1 MILQNKVL
9 NALIKV
15 LDVKGYREVSQC
27 LHVSSNATLVTNN
40 KILLVIS
47 EDDTVEK
54 DFKKVDVKELKSK
67 MALSDSV
74 DLSKIT
80 LDKNSSVDLSDIT
93 LDKNSNVGYLLEYF
107 ESDGFERVTIDFKV
121 KNPIYFDAKEL
132 LKVQNIL
139 TSLGWKMNNLEFLS
153 YKHKLKSISY
163 KAKIDNYCVYFT
175 VCGIRF

>member
-9 NALIKV
+9 KELIKA
-15 LDVKGYREVSQC
+15 LDPKRNAITQY
-27 LHVSSNATLVTNN
+27 LHVSSNSVLVTNS

-47 EDDTVEK
+47 EDDTIDK
-54 DFKKVDVKELKSK
+54 DFKKVDVKVLKSK

-74 DLSKIT
+74 DLSEIT
-80 LDKNSSVDLSDIT
+80 LDKDSSVDLPEIT
-93 LDKNSNVGYLLEYF
+93 VDKNSNLGHLLEYF

-153 YKHKLKSISY
+153 YKHKFKSISY
-163 KAKIDNYCVYFT
+163 KAKMDNYCVYFA
-175 VCGIRF
+175 VCGIVF

>member
-15 LDVKGYREVSQC
+15 LDMKGYREVSQC

-54 DFKKVDVKELKSK
+54 DFKKVDVKQLKSK
-67 MALSDSV
+67 MMLSDSV
-74 DLSKIT
+74 DLSEIA
-80 LDKNSSVDLSDIT
+80 LNE
-93 LDKNSNVGYLLEYF
+93 NSNVGCSLEYF
-107 ESDGFERVTIDFKV
+107 KSNNSDCVTIECKT
-121 KNPIYFDAKEL
+121 KNPIYYDAKEL

-139 TSLGWKMNNLEFLS
+139 TSLGWKMNNLEILS
-153 YKHKLKSISY
+153 YNRKLKLISY
-163 KAKIDNYCVYFT
+163 KAKIDNYRVYFT

>member
-9 NALIKV
+9 KELIKAV
-15 LDVKGYREVSQC
+15 DLKRNTITQY
-27 LHVSSNATLVTNN
+27 LHVSSNATFVTNA
-40 KILLVIS
+40 KILLLIS
-47 EDDTVEK
+47 EDDVIDK
-54 DFKKVDVKELKSK
+54 DFKKVDVKVLKSK

-74 DLSKIT
+74 DLSEIT
-80 LDKNSSVDLSDIT
+80 LDKD
-93 LDKNSNVGYLLEYF
+93 SNLGHLLEYF

-163 KAKIDNYCVYFT
+163 KAKMDNYCVYFA

>member
-9 NALIKV
+9 KELIKAV
-15 LDVKGYREVSQC
+15 DLKRNTITQY
-27 LHVSSNATLVTNN
+27 LHVSSNSVLVTNS
-40 KILLVIS
+40 KILLLIS
-47 EDDTVEK
+47 EDDAVDK
-54 DFKKVDVKELKSK
+54 DFKKVDVKVLKSK
-67 MALSDSV
+67 IALSDSV
-74 DLSKIT
+74 DLSEIT
-80 LDKNSSVDLSDIT
+80 V
-93 LDKNSNVGYLLEYF
+93 DKNSNLGYLLEYF

-163 KAKIDNYCVYFT
+163 KAKMDNYCVYFA